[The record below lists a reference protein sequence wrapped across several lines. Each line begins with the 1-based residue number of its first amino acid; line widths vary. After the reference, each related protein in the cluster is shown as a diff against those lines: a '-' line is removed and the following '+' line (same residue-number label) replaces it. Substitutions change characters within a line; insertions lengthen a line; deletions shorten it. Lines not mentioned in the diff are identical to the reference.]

1 MYVPIYIYVHAGPD
15 RVGYISFS
23 FLGFE
28 NPTNYLLSRGLYRSK
43 DERPATLKQHRDVFR
58 KIGTAYTQGK
68 TGTMMYLGAVHR
80 LRVGASIIFS
90 WARVHR
96 NTYTDTRQSKLD
108 ALENFEST
116 LRVQPTR
123 HEHMWCLRTSH
134 SRTLFE
140 EG

>member
-43 DERPATLKQHRDVFR
+43 DERPATLKQYRDVFR

-68 TGTMMYLGAVHR
+68 TGTMMYSGAVHR
-80 LRVGASIIFS
+80 
-90 WARVHR
+90 
-96 NTYTDTRQSKLD
+96 YTCVCVCV
-108 ALENFEST
+108 FI
-116 LRVQPTR
+116 
-123 HEHMWCLRTSH
+123 HMCMCMCMH
-134 SRTLFE
+134 ICV
-140 EG
+140 